1 MALIQDHILSRNLD
15 FFNIVE
21 THHESSLSPGLI
33 ASTPPTYSFI
43 EKARPMP
50 AGASTVR
57 GPRGGGICIIY
68 KDHYQASVKDTGL
81 FTTFEHL
88 TGYFTLR
95 SFHVLVIAI
104 YRPGSEPVR
113 SSFFTEL
120 ANLLDTI
127 AKYNC
132 DVIILGD
139 INIHLDEL
147 DNADTKHFNKLLLSH
162 GFEQLVHLPTHS
174 RNHTLD
180 IVVARSPNSLIST
193 IDIDH
198 PSFSDHSMIH
208 FHIHHQLSPA
218 IFETVER
225 RSFMNFDTLSFEK
238 DLLGTELFQ
247 LSSCYTSTN
256 RSADE
261 LFSLYD
267 STMEILLNKHA
278 PRRKIRFRKKAE
290 SPWFDKDCSASKRS
304 TRRLERSFLLDKS
317 NKQRRELWRTGIKA
331 QRRLFQHKH
340 SSYLRRRIED
350 VLVELSGNHYTLFS
364 LPQQKPNLHLHQMSS
379 WDTLKRK

>member
-1 MALIQDHILSRNLD
+1 MYLVLLCFLTGCITFSVNVTCGIHYRSSLVCNNNINFNFTMYVTDSDHHKITFSRNELLLPKASAFKPKRSLRKLLFSLHLWNPAHQRVHSSRKIMLSNAERTDGRISAGSWNACSVNNKSALIQDHILSRNLD

-88 TGYFTLR
+88 TGYFSLR
-95 SFHVLVIAI
+95 SFHVLVVTI

-132 DVIILGD
+132 GVIILGD

-147 DNADTKHFNKLLLSH
+147 DNADTKHINKLLLSH
-162 GFEQLVHLPTHS
+162 GFEQLVHLPTDS

-180 IVVARSPNSLIST
+180 IFVARSPNSLIST
-193 IDIDH
+193 IDVDR

-238 DLLGTELFQ
+238 GLGTELFQ
-247 LSSCYTSTN
+247 LCSCYTS
-256 RSADE
+256 
-261 LFSLYD
+261 
-267 STMEILLNKHA
+267 
-278 PRRKIRFRKKAE
+278 
-290 SPWFDKDCSASKRS
+290 
-304 TRRLERSFLLDKS
+304 S
-317 NKQRRELWRTGIKA
+317 N
-331 QRRLFQHKH
+331 
-340 SSYLRRRIED
+340 
-350 VLVELSGNHYTLFS
+350 
-364 LPQQKPNLHLHQMSS
+364 
-379 WDTLKRK
+379 